1 VIVALLVKAF
11 AISIVGLAASQLAR
25 RCRASL
31 RHAML
36 LSMFAAMAVLPM
48 ATISLPSLNL
58 AIPVNA
64 PAASAST
71 LAFVLGTGSRTP
83 APNSAT
89 PTRAEG
95 ESSDGAA
102 ARRSALPVVSAVVA
116 LWLAGT
122 SLLLAS
128 LTHAIHRV
136 AQLRRTAL
144 PARDSA
150 SAEALASAGPQ
161 RPAYLVL
168 THESVTTPVT
178 VGVIRHAIILPAD
191 ASAWTADA
199 LQRALVHEL
208 EHIRRRDWATQIFAR
223 IVCAL
228 FWFNPLVW
236 MAYRRLTL
244 AAEHACDDAV
254 VCRAEAQ
261 PATTTEEG
269 TVYADQLV
277 DLARR
282 MNTRA
287 HSAVLGMA
295 QRSDLAAR
303 VHALLDRSTS
313 RGRAGAGRLTVIGT
327 VSFALLLLIAPL
339 RFTQAPVSAE
349 GVSTSAEQRQR
360 RAPWRDRALVEAVD
374 GGDIRDVRELLD
386 DGANVDAAVD
396 GDGSP
401 LIVAAR
407 EGHLDIVRLLLDR
420 GADVNLAVEGDGAP
434 LIMAAREGHLEIA
447 QLLLDRG
454 ANIEL
459 MVPGDENALIQ
470 ASGAGELDVVKLL
483 VSRGANVNARA
494 TVQRPYTLATTDA
507 QGRRANYDM
516 TKEEVRTP
524 LNQALRGGHRAVA
537 DYLRSAGA
545 VE

>member
-1 VIVALLVKAF
+1 VILALLVKAF
-11 AISIVGLAASQLAR
+11 AISIVGLAASQLAW
-25 RCRASL
+25 RCRASV
-31 RHAML
+31 RHAIL
-36 LSMFAAMAVLPM
+36 LSTFVAIAMLPM
-48 ATISLPSLNL
+48 ATLSLPSLNF
-58 AIPVNA
+58 AIAVDA
-64 PAASAST
+64 PAEAIGLVSSNAAGAVQDAAGRPAAAAAAGFRQDID
-71 LAFVLGTGSRTP
+71 LADVLGGVWLAGLTILLVSLTVAVGRV
-83 APNSAT
+83 
-89 PTRAEG
+89 TRL
-95 ESSDGAA
+95 
-102 ARRSALPVVSAVVA
+102 RRSALPAMDSADVQV
-116 LWLAGT
+116 LA
-122 SLLLAS
+122 
-128 LTHAIHRV
+128 HAIGRP
-136 AQLRRTAL
+136 
-144 PARDSA
+144 PAFM
-150 SAEALASAGPQ
+150 L
-161 RPAYLVL
+161 L
-168 THESVTTPVT
+168 THEAVAAPITI
-178 VGVIRHAIILPAD
+178 GVIRHAIILPAD
-191 ASAWTADA
+191 AAGWSADA

-208 EHIRRRDWATQIFAR
+208 EHIRRHDWATQIFAR
-223 IVCAL
+223 GVCAL
-228 FWFNPLVW
+228 FWFNPVVW

-254 VCRAEAQ
+254 VCRADAEAQ
-261 PATTTEEG
+261 PETTSEEG

-303 VHALLDRSTS
+303 VHALLDRSQS
-313 RGRAGAGRLTVIGT
+313 RGRAGARRLTAVGT
-327 VSFALLLLIAPL
+327 ASIAVLLLIAPL
-339 RFTQAPVSAE
+339 RFTAAPVSAE
-349 GVSTSAEQRQR
+349 GVNASAQQSPR

-386 DGANVDAAVD
+386 DGANVDAAVA

-407 EGHLDIVRLLLDR
+407 EGHLEIVRLLLER
-420 GADVNLAVEGDGAP
+420 GADVNLAVAGDGTP

-470 ASGAGELDVVKLL
+470 ASAAGELAVVTLL

-494 TVQRPYTLATTDA
+494 TLQRPYTMSTTDA

-516 TKEEVRTP
+516 TREEVRTP
-524 LNQALRGGHRAVA
+524 LTQAIRGGHRAVA
-537 DYLRSAGA
+537 DYLRAAGA

>member
-1 VIVALLVKAF
+1 LEVA
-11 AISIVGLAASQLAR
+11 
-25 RCRASL
+25 
-31 RHAML
+31 
-36 LSMFAAMAVLPM
+36 
-48 ATISLPSLNL
+48 
-58 AIPVNA
+58 
-64 PAASAST
+64 
-71 LAFVLGTGSRTP
+71 
-83 APNSAT
+83 
-89 PTRAEG
+89 
-95 ESSDGAA
+95 
-102 ARRSALPVVSAVVA
+102 
-116 LWLAGT
+116 
-122 SLLLAS
+122 
-128 LTHAIHRV
+128 
-136 AQLRRTAL
+136 
-144 PARDSA
+144 
-150 SAEALASAGPQ
+150 
-161 RPAYLVL
+161 VL
-168 THESVTTPVT
+168 THESIAAPVT
-178 VGVIRHAIILPAD
+178 VGVIRHAIILPPDAAEWSAD
-191 ASAWTADA
+191 AMR
-199 LQRALVHEL
+199 RALVHEL
-208 EHIRRRDWATQIFAR
+208 EHIRRRDWATQLFAR
-223 IVCAL
+223 VVCAL

-254 VCRAEAQ
+254 VCRANAAAQ
-261 PATTTEEG
+261 PATTSEED

-313 RGRAGAGRLTVIGT
+313 RGRAGARRLTLIGT
-327 VSFALLLLIAPL
+327 AAIALLLVIAPL

-349 GVSTSAEQRQR
+349 GVGTSAEQRPR
-360 RAPWRDRALVEAVD
+360 RAPWRDRTLVEAVD

-407 EGHLDIVRLLLDR
+407 EGHLEIVRLLLDR
-420 GADVNLAVEGDGAP
+420 GADVNFAVEGDGAP
-434 LIMAAREGHLEIA
+434 LIMAAREGHLAIA

-494 TVQRPYTLATTDA
+494 TAPRPYAMATTDS

-516 TKEEVRTP
+516 TREEVRTP
-524 LNQALRGGHRAVA
+524 LNQALRGGHQAVA